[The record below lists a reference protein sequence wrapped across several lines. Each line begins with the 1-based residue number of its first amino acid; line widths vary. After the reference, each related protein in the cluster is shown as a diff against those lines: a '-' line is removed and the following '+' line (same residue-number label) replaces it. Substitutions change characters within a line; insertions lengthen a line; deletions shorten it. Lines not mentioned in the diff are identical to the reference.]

1 MPATPTLAAP
11 TKSSSPPTPYSPV
24 TAYIL
29 SAPLDQ
35 LGWGWATIPG
45 FGAGFGGG
53 LADGHGFE
61 DGLGRKKEVASLL
74 GADPRVEQNNMKG
87 AGSFKAIKGVEVQ
100 EKAQEKGKEPKTP
113 VGSGHPFTLGKQDS
127 PAPPTPP
134 SKSPL
139 LCEKIKIGGDQKH
152 DGREKETVLSNAISR
167 QLPSRPVPS
176 PPSSTSISTSA
187 FVPNSLPTS
196 TVPFIFPVSNETG
209 ATTSIYPPTNTP
221 SSYQPNNAT
230 KSRSSSTA
238 SRRTTTALQPCR
250 NLPSR
255 SARSPPKH
263 FNKDGGF
270 SKANSNA
277 NSIKVD
283 AVGPRDKL
291 PLMKR
296 YARGGRRTG
305 MDLTPGMESG
315 VRPPKTGLPRS
326 VSNYPLMG

>member
-1 MPATPTLAAP
+1 
-11 TKSSSPPTPYSPV
+11 
-24 TAYIL
+24 
-29 SAPLDQ
+29 
-35 LGWGWATIPG
+35 
-45 FGAGFGGG
+45 
-53 LADGHGFE
+53 
-61 DGLGRKKEVASLL
+61 
-74 GADPRVEQNNMKG
+74 MKG